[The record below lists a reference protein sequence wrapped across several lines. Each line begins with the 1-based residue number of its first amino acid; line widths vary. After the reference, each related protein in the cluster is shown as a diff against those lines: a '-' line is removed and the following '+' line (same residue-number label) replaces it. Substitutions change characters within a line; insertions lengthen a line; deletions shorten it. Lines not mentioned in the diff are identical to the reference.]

1 MKNDERPL
9 MKKYSAIVFDLGN
22 VLIPFNYSLMTE
34 RFNAIKPGLGDKFA
48 AYYKNNYDIHRQ
60 FERGDISEQDFI
72 QKMLEVLEYKID
84 GDTFCK
90 YYSQIFTVNHDVAAL
105 LPKLKEKYKL
115 VLLSNTNSIHREYG
129 WKDNEF
135 VKYFDKLILSY
146 EVRAVKP
153 EEKIYRSVEAF
164 TNFPPEEHIFIDD
177 VAEYVEGAQKSGWD
191 AVQFLGYEKLM
202 SDLKEKNII

>member
-1 MKNDERPL
+1 
-9 MKKYSAIVFDLGN
+9 MKKYSAVVFDLGN
-22 VLIPFNYSLMTE
+22 VLIPFNYTLMTE
-34 RFNAIKPGLGDKFA
+34 RFNSIKPGLGDKFA

-90 YYSQIFTVNHDVAAL
+90 YYSQIFTVNHDVASL
-105 LPKLKEKYKL
+105 LPKLKGKYKL

-135 VKYFDKLILSY
+135 LKYFDKLILSY
-146 EVRAVKP
+146 EARAVKP
-153 EEKIYRSVEAF
+153 EEKIYRTVEEF
-164 TNFPPEEHIFIDD
+164 TNLPSEEHIFIDD
-177 VAEYVEGAQKSGWD
+177 VAEYVEGAQKAGWD
-191 AVQFLGYEKLM
+191 AVQFLGYERLM

>member
-1 MKNDERPL
+1 M

-22 VLIPFNYSLMTE
+22 VLIPFNYSLMTD
-34 RFNAIKPGLGDKFA
+34 RFNSIKPQLGDKFA

-60 FERGDISEQDFI
+60 FERGDISENDFI
-72 QKMLEVLEYKID
+72 QEMLEVLEHKVD
-84 GDTFCK
+84 GNTFCQ
-90 YYSQIFTVNHDVAAL
+90 YFSQIFTVNQDVAAL
-105 LPKLKEKYKL
+105 LPKLKDKYKL

-135 VKYFDKLILSY
+135 LKYFDKLILSY
-146 EVRAVKP
+146 EVGAVKP

-164 TNFPPEEHIFIDD
+164 TNFSPEEHIFIDD

-202 SDLKEKNII
+202 SDLKDKKII